1 MYRRGADEH
10 CSRRRGREDG
20 CGTIKQQKSGGPGTA
35 SGSEESG
42 GRSRRWGRRDGCGT
56 KIKKAGGL
64 LSIILAL
71 LIFSVL
77 VIVHELGHF
86 LLAKWNRITVTEFS
100 VGMGPRLLSHEWGGT
115 RYSLKLFPFGGS
127 CMMVGEEEESDEE
140 GSFGSKSVW
149 ARIAVVAAGPVFNFI
164 LAFVLSV
171 IIVAN
176 VGYDDTVVN
185 VTPGYPAAE
194 AGMQD
199 GDQIVRMGGSRTY
212 VYREISL
219 FNTLYQGQKAEVT
232 YRRGGEEYTVLL
244 TPVKDGSG
252 FYRYGFEKT
261 NARVKGNFL
270 QTMGYSAA
278 ELRYWLKATVESLL
292 KLFQGQVGLDDM
304 SGPVGIVDTIG
315 ETYEESRSD
324 GWYYVVLNM
333 IVMSILLSVNLGV
346 MNLLPIPALDGGRL
360 VFLLI
365 EAVRGKALPQEKESM
380 VHFVGFV
387 LLMGLMVVVLLN
399 DIRRIFL

>member
-1 MYRRGADEH
+1 
-10 CSRRRGREDG
+10 
-20 CGTIKQQKSGGPGTA
+20 
-35 SGSEESG
+35 
-42 GRSRRWGRRDGCGT
+42 
-56 KIKKAGGL
+56 

-71 LIFSVL
+71 VIFSVL

-86 LLAKWNRITVTEFS
+86 LLAKWNGITVTEFS
-100 VGMGPRLLSHEWGGT
+100 VGMGARLFSYEWGGT
-115 RYSLKLFPFGGS
+115 RYSLKLLPFGGS

-149 ARIAVVAAGPVFNFI
+149 ARIAVVAAGPIFNFL
-164 LAFVLSV
+164 LAFVMSV

-176 VGYDDTVVN
+176 IGYDDTIVD

-194 AGMQD
+194 AGMQN
-199 GDQIVRMGGSRTY
+199 GDKIVRMGGSRTY

-219 FNTLYQGQKAEVT
+219 FNSLYQGRNAEVT
-232 YRRGGEEYTVLL
+232 YCRDGEEYTVLL
-244 TPVKDGSG
+244 VPVRDENG

-261 NARVKGNFL
+261 NVRTKGNAF
-270 QTMGYSAA
+270 QTLGYSAA
-278 ELRYWLKATVESLL
+278 ELRYWLKATIESLL

-304 SGPVGIVDTIG
+304 SGPVGIVDAIG
-315 ETYEESRSD
+315 DTYEESRSD
-324 GWYYVVLNM
+324 GWYYVTLNM
-333 IVMSILLSVNLGV
+333 LIMSILLSVNLGV

-365 EAVRGKALPQEKESM
+365 EAIRGKALPQEKESM

-387 LLMGLMVVVLLN
+387 LLMGLMVIVLLN
-399 DIRRIFL
+399 DIRHIFL